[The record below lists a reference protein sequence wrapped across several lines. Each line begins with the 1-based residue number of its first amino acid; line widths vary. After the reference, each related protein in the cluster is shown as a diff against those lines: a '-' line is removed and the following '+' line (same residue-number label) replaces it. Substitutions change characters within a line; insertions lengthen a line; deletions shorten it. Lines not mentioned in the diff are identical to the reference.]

1 MNRQAITIILSIYA
15 LLLGLALVFV
25 PSEVMKGYG
34 YASIDSLHRDL
45 SLHIGLMDII
55 LAVYLF
61 INRKSENKELLD
73 TLLWIAFWLML
84 TAQLYDAYAVFT
96 NNTSLVVP
104 ASGYFSIGFGLVFS
118 AVLGIYLKKNNS

>member
-1 MNRQAITIILSIYA
+1 MNRQTITLILAIYG
-15 LLLGLALVFV
+15 LLLGLALVFA

-45 SLHIGLMDII
+45 SIHLGLMDII

-73 TLLWIAFWLML
+73 TLLWIGFWAML
-84 TAQLYDAYAVFT
+84 TAQLYDTYVVFT
-96 NNTSLVVP
+96 NTTLVVP
-104 ASGYFSIGFGLVFS
+104 TSGYISIGFGLIFS
-118 AVLGIYLKKNNS
+118 AALGIYLKKNNS

>member
-1 MNRQAITIILSIYA
+1 MNRQTLIIIFTIYG
-15 LLLGLALVFV
+15 LLLGLALVFA

-34 YASIDSLHRDL
+34 YASIDSLHTDL
-45 SLHIGLMDII
+45 SIHLGLMDII

-73 TLLWIAFWLML
+73 TLLWIGFWVLL

-96 NNTSLVVP
+96 NTSLDVP
-104 ASGYFSIGFGLVFS
+104 SSAYISIGFGLVLS
-118 AVLGIYLKKNNS
+118 AVLGFYLKKNKA